1 MKAGKIIGK
10 ICLGALAVS
19 LIPYR
24 WKVDS
29 EARTMEVRSLL
40 LGVKKLPG
48 AGKDHYAFA
57 IPASGLDEDL
67 TEKEAPEETVA
78 PEEAPR
84 ADEPAE

>member
-48 AGKDHYAFA
+48 ADKDHYAFA

-67 TEKEAPEETVA
+67 AEKEK
-78 PEEAPR
+78 PEEAH